1 MHEAHTV
8 TVRQLWVSNGD
19 STKNKHEKQ
28 GLWKHRVP
36 YLRGAARR
44 EALIGDRRG
53 GRLVGWGASIT
64 AVLLE

>member
-1 MHEAHTV
+1 MHGAQ
-8 TVRQLWVSNGD
+8 TVRQLWGRDGD
-19 STKNKHEKQ
+19 SAGDTHEEE
-28 GLWKHRVP
+28 GLWKQRVP

-53 GRLVGWGASIT
+53 GRLVGRGASTT